1 VDASSGTYEYTEN
14 EINEDLMGTDKLA
27 ELREEY
33 YSDPDTLPETVEEV
47 VDDELLELEI
57 LFRSRGVTVAG
68 NESVKV
74 KNEKDSQ

>member
-1 VDASSGTYEYTEN
+1 MHRAVLMSIQKN

>member
-1 VDASSGTYEYTEN
+1 
-14 EINEDLMGTDKLA
+14 MGTDKLA

-57 LFRSRGVTVAG
+57 LFRSRGVTLAG